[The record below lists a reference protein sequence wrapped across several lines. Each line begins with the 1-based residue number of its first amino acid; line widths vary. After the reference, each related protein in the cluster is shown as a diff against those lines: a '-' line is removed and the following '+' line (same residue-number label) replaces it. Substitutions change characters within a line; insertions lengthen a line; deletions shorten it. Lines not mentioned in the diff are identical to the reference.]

1 MAKLCM
7 PGGQFILNV
16 EGALWKILRKDL
28 TTIAQTWSMISY
40 FNIPPKP
47 HLPEIET
54 QNHHL
59 EAANQNGQFDFI
71 YFLISF
77 GLVFD
82 FELD

>member
-1 MAKLCM
+1 M
-7 PGGQFILNV
+7 PNSLP
-16 EGALWKILRKDL
+16 L
-28 TTIAQTWSMISY
+28 SY
-40 FNIPPKP
+40 TFAIPHLHLSHLSSLQNHIFCHYHHPLLLNIPPKP

>member
-40 FNIPPKP
+40 FNLAPTS
-47 HLPEIET
+47 HTSDLSMDQT
-54 QNHHL
+54 RL
-59 EAANQNGQFDFI
+59 I
-71 YFLISF
+71 YSLVMKMDVGSMIS
-77 GLVFD
+77 L
-82 FELD
+82 